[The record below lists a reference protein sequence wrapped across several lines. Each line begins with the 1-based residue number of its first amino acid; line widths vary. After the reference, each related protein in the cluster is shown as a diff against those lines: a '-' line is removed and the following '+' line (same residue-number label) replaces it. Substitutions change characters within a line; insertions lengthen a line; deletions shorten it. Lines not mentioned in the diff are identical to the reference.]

1 MLASS
6 QLFYEVAILI
16 VYYLILKQ
24 KLGPNMS
31 QGWKCIWTGLVLTR
45 NVSGPEMSQGRKC
58 LRAGLVSRFA
68 ARDVQGRKCLA
79 AGSVQ
84 KFRAGSVLRPEVSQ
98 SLGPEVSRGRT

>member
-58 LRAGLVSRFA
+58 LRAGLVSGP
-68 ARDVQGRKCLA
+68 DLSQGSRPEM
-79 AGSVQ
+79 S
-84 KFRAGSVLRPEVSQ
+84 RAGSVSRPEVSKI
-98 SLGPEVSRGRT
+98 LGPEVSCGRKCPKV